1 MSIVEQ
7 LSHNG
12 NRKKELTMA
21 QIEIIE
27 DEVKEEPNALFDAVR
42 RVLMA
47 SIGAFV
53 LAQEEVE
60 EFVNKLIER
69 GEIAEKDGRKL
80 INEIVE
86 KRRKKAQET
95 GQTAQEE
102 MDKRVE
108 GLLDRLNIPT
118 KSDID
123 ALNAK
128 VTELTEKVES
138 LKKNVA

>member
-1 MSIVEQ
+1 
-7 LSHNG
+7 
-12 NRKKELTMA
+12 MA

-27 DEVKEEPNALFDAVR
+27 DEVKEEPSALFDAVR

-47 SIGAFV
+47 GIGAFV

-60 EFVNKLIER
+60 EFVNRLIER

-80 INEIVE
+80 INEVVE

-95 GQTAQEE
+95 GQSAQDEV
-102 MDKRVE
+102 DKRVE

-118 KSDID
+118 KGDID

-138 LKKNVA
+138 LKKNMA